1 MSEPACRR
9 SWGRGRPA
17 RLPRPI
23 PRTTLRRTAARTTEI
38 GARDARG
45 PRRPMAFRG
54 GDCPPSAW
62 RDGILVRRGSPGRS
76 RACGPTPRATVPVR
90 RLHGVQLLEDHLVE
104 RSLQDL
110 RPNHPHL
117 PVASP
122 HEGPSLMWDG
132 NRKMRRRP
140 TRVPT
145 VDGPPI
151 SLPRVFACQNGAI
164 AQPAGRIGGTHWPLG
179 ARDLVVCGARRY
191 SF

>member
-23 PRTTLRRTAARTTEI
+23 PRTKLRRTAARTTEI

-132 NRKMRRRP
+132 NRKMSA
-140 TRVPT
+140 
-145 VDGPPI
+145 GPPASRRWI
-151 SLPRVFACQNGAI
+151 AAYFFAQSIRLSKRCNRTASR
-164 AQPAGRIGGTHWPLG
+164 PDR
-179 ARDLVVCGARRY
+179 RDALAAWR
-191 SF
+191 S